1 MLTNLREAS
10 SAPRNIVMKTLRFAL
25 PLALFCSLS
34 LQAKSLKDIQA
45 SKKIRI
51 TTEGT
56 FPPFNFF
63 KGKDLSGFE
72 VEVTNAVVSDLKLI
86 PEWKT
91 YNFDSL
97 LIGLAQDRSDL
108 VVSSHGVTDE
118 RSKVV
123 DFLDPHYCTGG
134 VIVSKAGGP
143 KTFAEIKNKRVVVQ
157 VGTTYLGWLEKN
169 GLKSAKTFPKDTD
182 CLQNLLMGR
191 ADVWVT
197 DKFVALDAI
206 KANPKANLVLGD
218 MIFEEKIAMAVSKGN
233 TELRKALNTA
243 LSDVLADGRYK
254 ALSEKY
260 FGLDIR
266 CK

>member
-1 MLTNLREAS
+1 MLTNLRDGL
-10 SAPRNIVMKTLRFAL
+10 SAPRKIFMTSLRFAL
-25 PLALFCSLS
+25 TLALFSSLA
-34 LQAKSLKDIQA
+34 LQAKTLKDLHA
-45 SKKIRI
+45 ANTIRI

-63 KGKDLSGFE
+63 KGKDLTGFE
-72 VEVTNAVVSDLKLI
+72 VELANAVVGDLKLK
-86 PEWKT
+86 PDWKT
-91 YNFDSL
+91 YTFDSL
-97 LIGLAQDRSDL
+97 LIGLSQDRSDL
-108 VVSSHGVTDE
+108 VVSSHGVTPE
-118 RSKVV
+118 RSQVV
-123 DFLDPHYCTGG
+123 DFLNPHYCTGG

-143 KTFAEIKNKRVVVQ
+143 KTFAEIKDKRVVVQ
-157 VGTTYLGWLEKN
+157 VGTTYLGWLEKS

-206 KANPKANLVLGD
+206 KANPKAQLVLGE

-233 TELRKALNTA
+233 TQLRDALNGA
-243 LSDVLADGRYK
+243 LSNVLADGRYK
-254 ALSEKY
+254 TLSEKY
-260 FGLDIR
+260 FALDIR

>member
-1 MLTNLREAS
+1 MKSFKITLLLLTL
-10 SAPRNIVMKTLRFAL
+10 TLSPFVL
-25 PLALFCSLS
+25 
-34 LQAKSLKDIQA
+34 AKSLKDLQA
-45 SKKIRI
+45 TKVIRLS
-51 TTEGT
+51 TEGT

-63 KGKDLSGFE
+63 KGKDLTGFE
-72 VEVTNAVVSDLKLI
+72 VEVANAVVGELELK

-91 YNFDSL
+91 FNFDSL

-108 VVSSHGVTDE
+108 VVSSHGITAE
-118 RSKVV
+118 RAKVV

-134 VIVSKAGGP
+134 VIVTKEGVP
-143 KTFAEIKNKRVVVQ
+143 TTFEGIKNKKVVVQ
-157 VGTTYLGWLEKN
+157 VGTTYLGWLESN
-169 GLKSAKTFPKDTD
+169 GLKNAKTFPKDTD
-182 CLQNLLMGR
+182 ALQNLLMGR

-206 KANPKANLVLGD
+206 KANPKAKLILGD
-218 MIFEEKIAMAVSKGN
+218 MVFEEKIAMAVSKGN
-233 TELRKALNTA
+233 TELRAALNAA
-243 LSDVLADGRYK
+243 LATILKDGRYK